1 MQLRKSIFNI
11 QILFQHSNF
20 DIKISYIYSY
30 GKFADSIGICSV
42 NRVQNI
48 FKL

>member
-1 MQLRKSIFNI
+1 MQLRKYIINI

-20 DIKISYIYSY
+20 NIKISYIYSY
-30 GKFADSIGICSV
+30 GKFANRIGICGV
-42 NRVQNI
+42 NRLQNI